1 MNDSALTPER
11 ILDAAEEVLRRY
23 GLAKATVVDVA
34 RFLEVSHGTI
44 YRHFPSKAALRD
56 AVAER
61 WLHRVSAPLQAIA
74 NEPGTAAERLRRW
87 FKQLM
92 TLKRQK
98 VLHDPELFATYAAI
112 AEAARGVVQA
122 HVDELLRQL
131 TQIIDSG
138 ISSQEFQV
146 VDAYKAAKAVFNATI
161 RFHHPAH
168 AMEWSDPNIDA
179 DFDQL
184 WLLVFTGLTV
194 GEKNAVAEQRIYPE
208 LPPR

>member
-44 YRHFPSKAALRD
+44 YRHFPSKVALRD

-61 WLHRVSAPLQAIA
+61 WLHRVSTPLAAIA
-74 NEPGTAAERLRRW
+74 EEQGSAVERLRRW
-87 FKQLM
+87 FEQLI

-98 VLHDPELFATYAAI
+98 VLDEPELFATYSAI
-112 AEAARGVVQA
+112 AQEARGVVQA
-122 HVDELLRQL
+122 HIDQLVRQVAA
-131 TQIIDSG
+131 IVESG
-138 ISSQEFQV
+138 ISSNEFRVTDPQV
-146 VDAYKAAKAVFNATI
+146 AAKAVFQATV

-168 AMEWSDPNIDA
+168 ASEWSDPDIDM
-179 DFDQL
+179 DFAEVWRL
-184 WLLVFTGLTV
+184 ILAGLVV
-194 GEKNAVAEQRIYPE
+194 G
-208 LPPR
+208 

>member
-61 WLHRVSAPLQAIA
+61 WLHRVSTPLAAITQ
-74 NEPGTAAERLRRW
+74 EQGSSVERLHRW
-87 FKQLM
+87 FEQLI

-98 VLHDPELFATYAAI
+98 VLSDPELFATYSAI
-112 AEAARGVVQA
+112 AQEARGVVQA
-122 HVDELLRQL
+122 HVDELVKQV
-131 TQIIDSG
+131 TAIVESG
-138 ISSQEFQV
+138 ISSKEFRVTDPHV
-146 VDAYKAAKAVFNATI
+146 VAKAVLQATV

-168 AMEWSDPNIDA
+168 ASEWSDPDIDT
-179 DFDQL
+179 DFAQV
-184 WLLVFTGLTV
+184 WRLVIAGLVV
-194 GEKNAVAEQRIYPE
+194 GELIV
-208 LPPR
+208 

>member
-61 WLHRVSAPLQAIA
+61 WLHRVSTPLAAIA
-74 NEPGTAAERLRRW
+74 EEQGSAVERLRRW
-87 FKQLM
+87 FEQLI

-98 VLHDPELFATYAAI
+98 VLSDPELFATYSAI
-112 AEAARGVVQA
+112 AQEARGVVQA
-122 HVDELLRQL
+122 HIDELVKQV
-131 TQIIDSG
+131 TAIVESG
-138 ISSQEFQV
+138 ISSNEFKVTDPQV
-146 VDAYKAAKAVFNATI
+146 AAKAVFQAMV

-168 AMEWSDPNIDA
+168 ASEWSHPDIDT
-179 DFDQL
+179 DFAQVWRL
-184 WLLVFTGLTV
+184 IIAGLVV
-194 GEKNAVAEQRIYPE
+194 SE
-208 LPPR
+208 

>member
-1 MNDSALTPER
+1 MNDSPLTPER

-61 WLHRVSAPLQAIA
+61 WLHRVSTPLAAIA
-74 NEPGTAAERLRRW
+74 QEPGSAKERLRRW
-87 FKQLM
+87 FEQLM

-98 VLHDPELFATYAAI
+98 VLKEPELFATYSAI
-112 AEAARGVVQA
+112 TQEARGVVEA
-122 HVDELLRQL
+122 HVTELLRQVA
-131 TQIIDSG
+131 QIIESG
-138 ISSQEFQV
+138 ISTNEFRVTDPQV
-146 VDAYKAAKAVFNATI
+146 AAKAVLQATV

-168 AMEWSDPNIDA
+168 ASEWSDPDIDT
-179 DFDQL
+179 DFAQVWRL
-184 WLLVFTGLTV
+184 ILAGLVVVQQF
-194 GEKNAVAEQRIYPE
+194 
-208 LPPR
+208 